1 LRWITRFKDIKGQL
15 ARWLEIIETYNYEI
29 VHRSGIKHSNASHCE
44 KVELKCD
51 NSSTKCDVI
60 RKINRN
66 VSHSNSCINGM
77 SENDIACAQRDDKN
91 LGIIINYLENSDQK
105 PAWRTVCSEHVVVK
119 ALWSQWKRL
128 QLREGILFRRWA
140 DDTGKRISW
149 QLVVPDCYIKDIL
162 MNELT

>member
-1 LRWITRFKDIKGQL
+1 
-15 ARWLEIIETYNYEI
+15 
-29 VHRSGIKHSNASHCE
+29 
-44 KVELKCD
+44 
-51 NSSTKCDVI
+51 
-60 RKINRN
+60 
-66 VSHSNSCINGM
+66 M

-91 LGIIINYLENSDQK
+91 LGIIINYMENSDQK